1 MSLGNVLRSVVLLGL
16 LGSFLAMSGCATND
30 ASVSRLTGDSTHVV
44 HERHATGIESQVSD
58 Y

>member
-1 MSLGNVLRSVVLLGL
+1 MSLKNVLRSVVFVGL
-16 LGSFLAMSGCATND
+16 FGSFLAASGCAANK
-30 ASVSRLTGDSTHVV
+30 ASAVRLTDDSAYVV